1 MLSRLLLLGTC
12 LFMNIALATPLFT
25 TSTELAELGLSG
37 LNARWQAQSRQ
48 GQFLSYDGLSLPY
61 AQLIKP
67 SHQKA
72 IILVNGRTE
81 TFLKYQELALDLFNN
96 GYNVYLYDH
105 RGQGLAPRL
114 RTNPDIGYVG
124 NFDDYVQD
132 LEQFVQQVVLEQPVE
147 QLYLMSHSM
156 GSTIAALWLSQTQVR
171 LQAAALASPMIGI
184 YFKPLP
190 HWLVTGL
197 LSVLNKSC
205 QWLGHDACYA
215 PGQGD
220 YKALPFKDNVL
231 THSEERYQLS
241 LEQYQATPEV
251 QLGGVSVH
259 WLRQAIAA
267 GEQAIAQA
275 GRITTPILVLQA
287 SKDVVVDNKAQDR
300 FCQALPACAGGQ
312 PKRIKNAAHEL
323 FFESDNQRR
332 HTLEAALSFFA
343 QQAPASGNK
352 LSASKAAMPD

>member
-1 MLSRLLLLGTC
+1 MLRRLLLGTY
-12 LFMNIALATPLFT
+12 LFMNVALANPIFT
-25 TSTELAELGLSG
+25 TSAELTELGLAG
-37 LNARWQAQSRQ
+37 LTARWQAQSSQ
-48 GQFLSYDGLSLPY
+48 GQFLSFDGLSLPY
-61 AQLIKP
+61 AKLIKS

-81 TFLKYQELALDLFNN
+81 TYLKYQELALDLFHN

-114 RTNPDIGYVG
+114 LPNPDIGYVA

-132 LEQFVQQVVLEQPVE
+132 LEQFVQQVVLEQPVA
-147 QLYLMSHSM
+147 QLYLLSHSM
-156 GSTIAALWLSQTQVR
+156 GGTISALWLSQTQVR

-190 HWLVTGL
+190 HWLATGL
-197 LSVLNKSC
+197 LSVLNKGC
-205 QWLGHDACYA
+205 QWLGYDACYA

-220 YKALPFKDNVL
+220 YKTLPFKDNVL
-231 THSEERYQLS
+231 THSEERYQLM

-251 QLGGVSVH
+251 QLGGVSIH
-259 WLRQAIAA
+259 WLRQAIDA

-287 SKDVVVDNKAQDR
+287 SKDVVVDNKAQDS
-300 FCQALPACAGGQ
+300 FCQALPACSGGQ
-312 PKRIKNAAHEL
+312 PQLFKKSAHEL
-323 FFESDNQRR
+323 FFERDNQRR
-332 HTLEAALSFFA
+332 QALETVLSFFE
-343 QQAPASGNK
+343 QYTAPAVKG
-352 LSASKAAMPD
+352 